1 MTTSS
6 TVSAID
12 TMVQELRLEHHRH
25 TFVAELA
32 HVVTA
37 LGTIPDS
44 PASDFTVSDRNRLR
58 EIADEVAEVIERRI
72 DSDEDSD
79 SVKQHLAS
87 TIYEVRRRMEAIE
100 AWFAHASWAPPQR

>member
-6 TVSAID
+6 IVGALGA
-12 TMVQELRLEHHRH
+12 MVQELRGEHSRRA
-25 TFVAELA
+25 FVNELA

-44 PASDFTVSDRNRLR
+44 PPADFIVSDRNRLR
-58 EIADEVAEVIERRI
+58 EIADEVIEVIELRI
-72 DSDEDSD
+72 DGDQDND

-87 TIYEVRRRMEAIE
+87 TIYEIRRRMEVIE
-100 AWFAHASWAPPQR
+100 AWFTHAFPGQ